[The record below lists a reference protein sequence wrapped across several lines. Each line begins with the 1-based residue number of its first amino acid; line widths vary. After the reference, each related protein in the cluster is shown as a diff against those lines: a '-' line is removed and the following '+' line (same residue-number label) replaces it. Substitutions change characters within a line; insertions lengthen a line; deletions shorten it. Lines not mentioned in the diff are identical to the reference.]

1 MNRNEFNRF
10 IVGIGLPGPAD
21 IEGLRELTTLFPWF
35 HSAHLLLLKGLK
47 ENSDI
52 RFDSQLKASALSVSD
67 REVLYHYIY
76 LLPGGEP
83 AAEVTDEASLA
94 TETGEQPAADAV
106 VGESV
111 EESTT
116 EVPAEEA
123 TGEEAVSEGV
133 QDLDAEVPEHEA
145 VSGSIQDSDAEVT
158 GEEAVPEGIQD
169 ADAEVTEHEAV
180 SGSIQDMEA
189 PLTEEEAVVE
199 SVEESVTEEPPTT
212 EVINPQ
218 PAAETMP
225 EPEVDR
231 QEQEPEA
238 VYGEPV
244 AAESTEPDITE
255 YDPTPEGAADQQF
268 PPEETVEQEVIPE
281 VTPEE
286 EASPGEAPAAELAP
300 VETAEH
306 EVIPEYNPEEEAA
319 PEDVTAADL
328 NTGLRSREELIAE
341 IEARLRE
348 LEMITREQISKV
360 EAEQTAGKFDT
371 APLTADEPESILT
384 GPDDEAPL
392 PADEP
397 EAILTGADDEA
408 PLPADEP
415 ESILTDADD
424 EAPLTADQPE
434 TVVRGEEDAE
444 AEHEPETATGPVHEE
459 LLELLPDDTIT
470 GKESAEESVRVL
482 TPADLID
489 RFITISP
496 TIERMKPGEVQPVRD
511 LSEPGDEEEATFI
524 TETLAK
530 IYVNQGYYTK
540 AIIIYQKLSLQYPE
554 KSAYFAGR
562 IEKIEELIK

>member
-10 IVGIGLPGPAD
+10 IVGIGLPGPGD

-76 LLPGGEP
+76 LSPGGEP
-83 AAEVTDEASLA
+83 VAEVPDGASVA
-94 TETGEQPAADAV
+94 TETAEQPAADVAV
-106 VGESV
+106 EKSV
-111 EESTT
+111 VEATAEVTAEESMAAVT
-116 EVPAEEA
+116 AEEA
-123 TGEEAVSEGV
+123 TEPEAVSEAV
-133 QDLDAEVPEHEA
+133 QDAEAEVAEEK
-145 VSGSIQDSDAEVT
+145 EVT
-158 GEEAVPEGIQD
+158 EVIQD
-169 ADAEVTEHEAV
+169 ADAA
-180 SGSIQDMEA
+180 S
-189 PLTEEEAVVE
+189 TEEEAVVE
-199 SVEESVTEEPPTT
+199 SVEESVTEEPPLT
-212 EVINPQ
+212 EEVVDHQ

-225 EPEVDR
+225 EPEVAG

-255 YDPTPEGAADQQF
+255 YDPTPEGAADRQF
-268 PPEETVEQEVIPE
+268 TPEETVEQEVIPE

-286 EASPGEAPAAELAP
+286 EASPGEAPAAELTPA
-300 VETAEH
+300 ETEHH
-306 EVIPEYNPEEEAA
+306 EVIPEYTPEEEAA
-319 PEDVTAADL
+319 PEDVTSADL
-328 NTGLRSREELIAE
+328 NTGLRSREELVAE

-360 EAEQTAGKFDT
+360 EAEQTAEEVDT
-371 APLTADEPESILT
+371 AL
-384 GPDDEAPL
+384 L
-392 PADEP
+392 PADER

-408 PLPADEP
+408 PLPADER
-415 ESILTDADD
+415 EAILTGADD
-424 EAPLTADQPE
+424 EAPLPADQ
-434 TVVRGEEDAE
+434 
-444 AEHEPETATGPVHEE
+444 PETATGPVHEE
-459 LLELLPDDTIT
+459 LLELLPDDTFT
-470 GKESAEESVRVL
+470 GKESLEESVRAL

-489 RFITISP
+489 RFISISP
-496 TIERMKPGEVQPVRD
+496 TIERIKPGEVHPVRD

-530 IYVNQGYYTK
+530 IYVTQGYYTK
-540 AIIIYQKLSLQYPE
+540 AINIYQKLSLQYPE